1 MKSAVLFF
9 PAHHINYKCNYKRK
23 KKSHLEFHNDGKKER
38 KKQNIAA
45 SMSPQEIEKYVV
57 VDNLLF
63 YFMHPAQ

>member
-1 MKSAVLFF
+1 MYLQK
-9 PAHHINYKCNYKRK
+9 K

>member
-1 MKSAVLFF
+1 MLFF
-9 PAHHINYKCNYKRK
+9 FFQLIILTLNVLTKEK